1 MAKLHIGAD
10 NGKAPIK
17 WSDYIGKN
25 ADEVIEEV
33 KHYYKNSPYT
43 VMDEI
48 ESEKRFRKVTLLRN
62 YHYVDI
68 VYDSEYGK
76 VVDIFQYEKERV
88 LKLLEENNEK

>member
-33 KHYYKNSPYT
+33 KHYYQINPYT

-48 ESEKRFRKVTLLRN
+48 ESEKRYRKVTLLR
-62 YHYVDI
+62 YDHYVDI
-68 VYDSEYGK
+68 VCDTRRNI
-76 VVDIFQYEKERV
+76 VIDIYLYERERV
-88 LKLLEENNEK
+88 VKLLEID

>member
-10 NGKAPIK
+10 NGKAPIN

-33 KHYYKNSPYT
+33 IHYYQINPYT

-48 ESEKRFRKVTLLRN
+48 ESEKRYRKVTLLRYN
-62 YHYVDI
+62 HYVDI
-68 VYDSEYGK
+68 VCDTRRNI
-76 VVDIFQYEKERV
+76 VIDIYLYERERV
-88 LKLLEENNEK
+88 VKLLEID

>member
-10 NGKAPIK
+10 NGKAPIN

-33 KHYYKNSPYT
+33 IHFHKITPYT

-48 ESEKRFRKVTLLRN
+48 ESEKRYRKVTLLRYN
-62 YHYVDI
+62 HYVDI
-68 VYDSEYGK
+68 VCDTRRNI
-76 VVDIFQYEKERV
+76 VIDIYLYERERV
-88 LKLLEENNEK
+88 VKLLEID

>member
-1 MAKLHIGAD
+1 MALQTRAD
-10 NGKAPIK
+10 IDKAPIK
-17 WSDYIGKN
+17 WSNYIGRK
-25 ADEVIEEV
+25 ADEVIKEV

-88 LKLLEENNEK
+88 LKLLEENNVK

>member
-10 NGKAPIK
+10 NGKAPIN

-33 KHYYKNSPYT
+33 IHYYKINPYT

-48 ESEKRFRKVTLLRN
+48 ESEKRYRKVTLLRYN
-62 YHYVDI
+62 HYVDI
-68 VYDSEYGK
+68 VCDTRRNIVIDIYLYERES
-76 VVDIFQYEKERV
+76 VV
-88 LKLLEENNEK
+88 KLLAID

>member
-10 NGKAPIK
+10 NGKAPIN

-33 KHYYKNSPYT
+33 IHYHKINPYT

-48 ESEKRFRKVTLLRN
+48 ESEKRYRKVTLLRN
-62 YHYVDI
+62 DHYVDI
-68 VYDSEYGK
+68 VCDTRRNI
-76 VVDIFQYEKERV
+76 VIDIYLYERERV
-88 LKLLEENNEK
+88 VKY

>member
-17 WSDYIGKN
+17 WSNYISKN

-33 KHYYKNSPYT
+33 KHYYQINPYT

-48 ESEKRFRKVTLLRN
+48 ESEKRYRKVTLLR
-62 YHYVDI
+62 YEHYVDI
-68 VYDSEYGK
+68 VCDNNNGK
-76 VVDIFQYEKERV
+76 VVDIFQYEKNRV

>member
-10 NGKAPIK
+10 NGKAPIN

-33 KHYYKNSPYT
+33 IHYHKINPYT

-48 ESEKRFRKVTLLRN
+48 ESEKRYRKVTLLRYN
-62 YHYVDI
+62 HYVDI
-68 VYDSEYGK
+68 VCDTRRNI
-76 VVDIFQYEKERV
+76 VIDIYLYERERV
-88 LKLLEENNEK
+88 VKLLEID

>member
-1 MAKLHIGAD
+1 MALQTRAD

-17 WSDYIGKN
+17 WSNYIGKN

-33 KHYYKNSPYT
+33 KHYYNNSPYT

-48 ESEKRFRKVTLLRN
+48 ESEKRYRKVTLLRN
-62 YHYVDI
+62 NHYVDI
-68 VYDSEYGK
+68 VCDSEFSK
-76 VVDIFQYEKERV
+76 VVDIFQYEKNRV

>member
-1 MAKLHIGAD
+1 MALQTRAD

-17 WSDYIGKN
+17 WSNYIGKN

-33 KHYYKNSPYT
+33 KHYYQINPYT

-48 ESEKRFRKVTLLRN
+48 ESEKRYRKVTLLR
-62 YHYVDI
+62 YEHYVDI
-68 VYDSEYGK
+68 VCDNNNGK
-76 VVDIFQYEKERV
+76 VVDIFQYEKNRV

>member
-33 KHYYKNSPYT
+33 KHYHKVSPYT

-48 ESEKRFRKVTLLRN
+48 ESEKRYRKVTLLR
-62 YHYVDI
+62 YDQYVDI
-68 VYDSEYGK
+68 VCDTRRNI
-76 VVDIFQYEKERV
+76 VIDIYLYERERV
-88 LKLLEENNEK
+88 VKLLEID